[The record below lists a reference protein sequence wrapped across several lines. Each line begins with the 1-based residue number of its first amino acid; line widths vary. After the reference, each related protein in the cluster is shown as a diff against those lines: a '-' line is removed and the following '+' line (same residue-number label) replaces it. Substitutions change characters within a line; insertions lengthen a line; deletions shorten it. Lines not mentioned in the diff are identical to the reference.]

1 MKKVML
7 SFVLILCILVGSVTI
22 AFAENTVRQMV
33 LVKHQR
39 WENPQRIYTYVP
51 AGSRN
56 TELMKEAFAY
66 WTRVTNGKVRFIY
79 VNDIQKAQLRVRF
92 VKDASVSSN
101 HDNAL
106 GVTYY
111 KKVKTVCKGMSCDAY
126 MVLTT
131 IDIADNAPRG
141 ALLRKDAVFR
151 VMIHEI
157 GHSIGLSHSTDKMS
171 VMYPTKLSRN
181 QALSKSDFD
190 SLAKLYGWKNY

>member
-1 MKKVML
+1 MKKVIL

-79 VNDIQKAQLRVRF
+79 VNDIQ
-92 VKDASVSSN
+92 KDASVSSN